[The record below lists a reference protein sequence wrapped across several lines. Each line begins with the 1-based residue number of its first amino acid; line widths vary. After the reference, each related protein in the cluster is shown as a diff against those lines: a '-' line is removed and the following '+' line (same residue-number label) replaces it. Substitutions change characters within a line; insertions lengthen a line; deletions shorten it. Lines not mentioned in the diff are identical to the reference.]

1 MFEEKEGQR
10 PIKFKGT
17 KFPKAKYGL
26 AISIIILLIVLY
38 LDLTG
43 EF

>member
-1 MFEEKEGQR
+1 MFEEKEGKR
-10 PIKFKGT
+10 PLKFKGT

-26 AISIIILLIVLY
+26 SIAIIIFLIVLY

-43 EF
+43 KV